1 MNAIALPTI
10 HMNGTSKRM
19 LLEGYDDAQF
29 AIKNAQEVISKI
41 EFNARDYYPQGPGAW
56 TQAVKERTEILRK
69 LEEARDYLL
78 KHIEHIYDQP

>member
-1 MNAIALPTI
+1 MILPTI

-29 AIKNAQEVISKI
+29 AIRQAQDKICKI
-41 EFNARDYYPQGPGAW
+41 EFNARDYYPQGPDAW
-56 TQAVKERTEILRK
+56 TQAVQERTEILRK

-78 KHIEHIYDQP
+78 KHIEHIHDQP

>member
-1 MNAIALPTI
+1 MTLPTI

-29 AIKNAQEVISKI
+29 AIRQAHDKICKI
-41 EFNARDYYPQGPGAW
+41 EFNARDYYPQGPDAW
-56 TQAVKERTEILRK
+56 TEAVKERTEILRK
-69 LEEARDYLL
+69 LEEVRDYLL